1 MNEDMLSIFTK
12 IPTLETDRLTMRK
25 ILPCDCADMYDY
37 SRRPETSKFLL
48 WSPHTNLRYTK
59 KYRSYVQTAD
69 RNENFYDFALVD
81 KESGRMIGTCG
92 FTGFDLQNN
101 SAEIGYVLHPEFWG
115 KGLAKEAVMRLMT
128 FGFAELRLHRLSA
141 KIMTGNAASKRVAE
155 KCGMRHE
162 ATYIEGMLI
171 KGFSVSQSCLT
182 LCCPMDCSTPGFLS
196 FTISQS

>member
-1 MNEDMLSIFTK
+1 MTEDMLSIFTR
-12 IPTLETDRLTMRK
+12 IPTLETNRLTMRK
-25 ILPCDCADMYDY
+25 ILPADCADMYDY
-37 SRRPETSKFLL
+37 SRREETSRYLL

-59 KYRSYVQTAD
+59 KYLTHVQNAY

-92 FTGFDLQNN
+92 FTSFDLQNN

-115 KGLAKEAVMRLMT
+115 KGLAKEAVFRLMA

-141 KIMTGNAASKRVAE
+141 KIMTNNTASKRVAE

-162 ATYIEGMLI
+162 ATYVEGMLI
-171 KGFSVSQSCLT
+171 KGRYE
-182 LCCPMDCSTPGFLS
+182 
-196 FTISQS
+196 TIDEYALLAKEFYGKRI